1 MFASIFIPHF
11 QVQSLVR
18 NEPELSGKAIAVVHS
33 DAGDPALQKVVEANV
48 AAIRAGVESGMTRLR
63 LQHFPEVTI
72 RQRSMAQ
79 ENSAHAALLDCAGG
93 FSPRVEDAG
102 HDTVLMDLE
111 GLDRLFGSYAEIAA
125 RIYDQTI
132 RLGLQ
137 PHVAVAANPDA
148 AICASRGF
156 TGTRVIPCGMER
168 KQLASI
174 PLTFLTAEQPFLE
187 TMDRWGLRTF
197 GDFAALPP
205 VKISERLG
213 QDGVRLHT
221 CARGASSR
229 PLDPHKEPLRFEETM
244 ELDDAIAMLEPLRFI
259 LTRLVEQICH
269 RLRMRHR
276 ATHEVRVRLD
286 AYERVLQLPMP
297 VCDSKMIVELLML
310 DLESHPPNAAVTKVS
325 VEAVPAKPRTVQ
337 NGLFVPLSPEPE
349 KLEVTLARIAHVVG
363 KENVGSPEVLDTH
376 RPDAFRVSRFDSM
389 KPAAATAASFPSL
402 ALRRFRPPLEAT
414 VKSRNGAPWW
424 IAFQGFFGPVT
435 TASGPWKSSGEWW
448 QQDHWAREEWDV
460 RVRTEKGLLL
470 FRIYCDP
477 NNGRWFAEGV
487 YD

>member
-1 MFASIFIPHF
+1 
-11 QVQSLVR
+11 
-18 NEPELSGKAIAVVHS
+18 
-33 DAGDPALQKVVEANV
+33 
-48 AAIRAGVESGMTRLR
+48 
-63 LQHFPEVTI
+63 
-72 RQRSMAQ
+72 
-79 ENSAHAALLDCAGG
+79 
-93 FSPRVEDAG
+93 
-102 HDTVLMDLE
+102 
-111 GLDRLFGSYAEIAA
+111 
-125 RIYDQTI
+125 
-132 RLGLQ
+132 
-137 PHVAVAANPDA
+137 
-148 AICASRGF
+148 
-156 TGTRVIPCGMER
+156 MER

-174 PLTFLTAEQPFLE
+174 PLTLLTAEQPFLE
-187 TMDRWGLRTF
+187 TMGRWGLHTF

-221 CARGASSR
+221 CARGASAR

-244 ELDDAIAMLEPLRFI
+244 ELDDAIVLLEPLRFI
-259 LTRLVEQICH
+259 LTRLVDQICH

-297 VCDSKMIVELLML
+297 VCDPKMLVELLML
-310 DLESHPPNAAVTKVS
+310 DLESHPPKAAVTKVS
-325 VEAVPAKPRTVQ
+325 VEAIPAKPRTVQ

-389 KPAAATAASFPSL
+389 KPAASAAPSFPSL
-402 ALRRFRPPLEAT
+402 ALRRFRPPLEAA

-448 QQDHWAREEWDV
+448 QQDHWTREEWDV

>member
-1 MFASIFIPHF
+1 
-11 QVQSLVR
+11 
-18 NEPELSGKAIAVVHS
+18 
-33 DAGDPALQKVVEANV
+33 
-48 AAIRAGVESGMTRLR
+48 MTRLR
-63 LQHFPEVTI
+63 LQHFPGVMV

-79 ENSAHAALLDCAGG
+79 ESSTHTALLDCAGG
-93 FSPRVEDAG
+93 FSPRVEDAA
-102 HDTVLMDLE
+102 HDTVVIDLE
-111 GLDRLFGSYAEIAA
+111 GLDRLFGSYEEIAGQ
-125 RIYDQTI
+125 IYDQAI
-132 RLGLQ
+132 LLGLQ
-137 PHVAVAANPDA
+137 PRVGVAVNPDA
-148 AICASRGF
+148 AICTSRGF
-156 TGTRVIPCGMER
+156 EGTCVIPRGMER
-168 KQLASI
+168 RQLAPM
-174 PLTFLTAEQPFLE
+174 PLTLLTAELHFLE
-187 TMDRWGLRTF
+187 TMARWGLHTF

-205 VKISERLG
+205 VRISERLG

-221 CARGASSR
+221 LARGASVR
-229 PLDPHKEPLRFEETM
+229 PMDPHKEPLRFEETM
-244 ELDDAIAMLEPLRFI
+244 ELDDAIVLLEPLRFV
-259 LTRLVEQICH
+259 LTRLVDQICH

-297 VCDSKMIVELLML
+297 VCEPKMLVELLML
-310 DLESHPPNAAVTKVS
+310 DLESHPPKDAVTKVV
-325 VEAVPAKPRTVQ
+325 VEAIPTKPRAVQ

-376 RPDAFRVSRFDSM
+376 RPDAFRVGRFDSM
-389 KPAAATAASFPSL
+389 KPAASRQESFPSL

-414 VKSRNGAPWW
+414 VKLRSSAPCW

-435 TASGPWKSSGEWW
+435 TASGPWRASGEWW

-460 RVRTEKGLLL
+460 RVNTQKGLLL

>member
-1 MFASIFIPHF
+1 
-11 QVQSLVR
+11 
-18 NEPELSGKAIAVVHS
+18 
-33 DAGDPALQKVVEANV
+33 
-48 AAIRAGVESGMTRLR
+48 
-63 LQHFPEVTI
+63 
-72 RQRSMAQ
+72 
-79 ENSAHAALLDCAGG
+79 
-93 FSPRVEDAG
+93 VEDTA
-102 HDTVLMDLE
+102 HDSVLMDLE
-111 GLDRLFGSYAEIAA
+111 GLDRLFGSYAVIADQL
-125 RIYDQTI
+125 YDQTI
-132 RLGLQ
+132 LLGLQ
-137 PHVAVAANPDA
+137 PNVAVAANPDA

-174 PLTFLTAEQPFLE
+174 PLTLLTAEQPFLE
-187 TMDRWGLRTF
+187 TMGRWGLHTF

-221 CARGASSR
+221 CARGASAR
-229 PLDPHKEPLRFEETM
+229 PLDPHKESLRFEETM
-244 ELDDAIAMLEPLRFI
+244 ELDDAIAMLEPLRFV
-259 LTRLVEQICH
+259 LTRLVDQICH

-276 ATHEVRVRLD
+276 ATYEVRVRLD
-286 AYERVLQLPMP
+286 AYERVLQLPIP
-297 VCDSKMIVELLML
+297 VCDSKTLVELLML
-310 DLESHPPNAAVTKVS
+310 DLESHPPKAAVTKVS
-325 VEAVPAKPRTVQ
+325 VEAIPAKPRAVQ

-389 KPAAATAASFPSL
+389 KPASRQESFLPL

-477 NNGRWFAEGV
+477 NNGCWFAEGV

>member
-1 MFASIFIPHF
+1 M
-11 QVQSLVR
+11 
-18 NEPELSGKAIAVVHS
+18 G
-33 DAGDPALQKVVEANV
+33 
-48 AAIRAGVESGMTRLR
+48 
-63 LQHFPEVTI
+63 
-72 RQRSMAQ
+72 Q

-93 FSPRVEDAG
+93 FSPRVEDTA
-102 HDTVLMDLE
+102 HDTVMMDLE

-125 RIYDQTI
+125 QIYDQTI
-132 RLGLQ
+132 LIGLQ
-137 PHVAVAANPDA
+137 SQVAVAANPDA

-168 KQLASI
+168 RQLASI
-174 PLTFLTAEQPFLE
+174 PLTLLTAEQPFLE
-187 TMDRWGLRTF
+187 TMVRWGLHTF

-221 CARGASSR
+221 CARGASAR

-244 ELDDAIAMLEPLRFI
+244 ELDDAIATLEPLRFV
-259 LTRLVEQICH
+259 LTRLVDQICH

-297 VCDSKMIVELLML
+297 VCDSKMLVELLML
-310 DLESHPPNAAVTKVS
+310 DLESHPPKAAVTKVS
-325 VEAVPAKPRTVQ
+325 VEAIPAKPRAVQ

-363 KENVGSPEVLDTH
+363 KENVGSPEVLDTY

-389 KPAAATAASFPSL
+389 KPASRQESFLPL

>member
-18 NEPELSGKAIAVVHS
+18 NEPELSSKAIAVVHS
-33 DAGDPALQKVVEANV
+33 DAGDPALQKVVEANA
-48 AAIRAGVESGMTRLR
+48 AAIRAGVEPGMTRLR
-63 LQHFPEVTI
+63 LQHFPDVTI
-72 RQRSMAQ
+72 RPRSVAQ
-79 ENSAHAALLDCAGG
+79 ENSAHAALLDCAAG
-93 FSPRVEDAG
+93 FSPRVEDTA
-102 HDTVLMDLE
+102 HDSVLMDVE
-111 GLDRLFGSYAEIAA
+111 GLDRLFGSHAEIASH
-125 RIYDQTI
+125 IYDQAI
-132 RLGLQ
+132 LIGLRPQ
-137 PHVAVAANPDA
+137 VAVAANPDA
-148 AICASRGF
+148 ALCASRGF

-174 PLTFLTAEQPFLE
+174 PLSLLTAEQPFLE
-187 TMDRWGLRTF
+187 TMNRWGLHTF

-221 CARGASSR
+221 CARGASAR

-244 ELDDAIAMLEPLRFI
+244 ELDDAIATLEPLRFI
-259 LTRLVEQICH
+259 LTRLLDQICH

-297 VCDSKMIVELLML
+297 VCDSKMLVELLML
-310 DLESHPPNAAVTKVS
+310 DLESHPPKAAVTKVS
-325 VEAVPAKPRTVQ
+325 VEAIPAKPRSVQ

-376 RPDAFRVSRFDSM
+376 RPDAFRVGRFDSM
-389 KPAAATAASFPSL
+389 KPAATAAPAFPAI

-414 VKSRNGAPWW
+414 VKLSSGAPRW

-435 TASGPWKSSGEWW
+435 TASGPWKASGEWW

-470 FRIYCDP
+470 FRVYCDP

>member
-18 NEPELSGKAIAVVHS
+18 SEPELSGKAIAVVHS

-48 AAIRAGVESGMTRLR
+48 AAIRAGVETGMTRLR
-63 LQHFPEVTI
+63 LQHFPEVTT
-72 RQRSMAQ
+72 RQKSVGQ

-93 FSPRVEDAG
+93 FSPRVEDTA
-102 HDTVLMDLE
+102 HDTVMMDLE

-125 RIYDQTI
+125 QIFDQMI
-132 RLGLQ
+132 LIGLQ
-137 PHVAVAANPDA
+137 SQVAVAANPDA

-168 KQLASI
+168 RQLASI
-174 PLTFLTAEQPFLE
+174 PLTLLTAEQPFLE
-187 TMDRWGLRTF
+187 TMGRWGLHTF

-221 CARGASSR
+221 CARGASAR

-259 LTRLVEQICH
+259 LTRLVDQICH

-297 VCDSKMIVELLML
+297 VCDPKMLVELLML
-310 DLESHPPNAAVTKVS
+310 DLESHPPKAAVTKVS
-325 VEAVPAKPRTVQ
+325 VEAIPAKPRTVQ

-389 KPAAATAASFPSL
+389 KPAAATAPSFPSL

-414 VKSRNGAPWW
+414 VKSRNGTPWW
-424 IAFQGFFGPVT
+424 IAFHGFFGPVT

>member
-18 NEPELSGKAIAVVHS
+18 NEPELSGKAIAVVYS
-33 DAGDPALQKVVEANV
+33 EAGDPALQKVVEANGS
-48 AAIRAGVESGMTRLR
+48 AMQAGVEPGMTRLR
-63 LQHFPEVTI
+63 LQHFPDVTV
-72 RQRSMAQ
+72 RQRSVPQ
-79 ENSAHAALLDCAGG
+79 ENSAHAALLDGAGG
-93 FSPRVEDAG
+93 YSPRVEDTA
-102 HDTVLMDLE
+102 HDTVVIDLE

-125 RIYDQTI
+125 QIYDQTI
-132 RLGLQ
+132 LLGLQ
-137 PHVAVAANPDA
+137 PNVVVAVNPDA
-148 AICASRGF
+148 AIYASRGF
-156 TGTRVIPCGMER
+156 KGTRVIPHGMER

-174 PLTFLTAEQPFLE
+174 PLALLTPEQSFLE
-187 TMDRWGLRTF
+187 TMVRWGLHTF

-221 CARGASSR
+221 LARGASTR
-229 PLDPHKEPLRFEETM
+229 PLDPHKEPLRFEESM
-244 ELDDAIAMLEPLRFI
+244 ELDDAIAMLEPLRFV
-259 LTRLVEQICH
+259 LARLLDQICH

-276 ATHEVRVRLD
+276 ATHEVRIHLD

-297 VCDSKMIVELLML
+297 VCDPKMLVELLML
-310 DLESHPPNAAVTKVS
+310 DLESHPPKAAVTKVS
-325 VEAVPAKPRTVQ
+325 VEAIPAKPRAVQ

-363 KENVGSPEVLDTH
+363 KENVGSPEALDTH
-376 RPDAFRVSRFDSM
+376 RPDAFRIHHFNSM
-389 KPAAATAASFPSL
+389 KPVTPIPEPFPSL

-414 VKSRNGAPWW
+414 VRLRNGAPCW
-424 IAFQGFFGPVT
+424 IAFHGFFGPVT

-448 QQDHWAREEWDV
+448 RQDHWAREDWDV
-460 RVRTEKGLLL
+460 RVRTQKGLLL

-477 NNGRWFAEGV
+477 NNGCWFAEGV

>member
-11 QVQSLVR
+11 QVQSLAR

-48 AAIRAGVESGMTRLR
+48 AAIQAGVEPGMTRLR

-72 RQRSMAQ
+72 RQRSVAQ

-93 FSPRVEDAG
+93 FSPRVEDTA
-102 HDTVLMDLE
+102 HDSVLMDLE
-111 GLDRLFGSYAEIAA
+111 GLDRLFGSYAVIADQL
-125 RIYDQTI
+125 YDQTI
-132 RLGLQ
+132 LLGLQ
-137 PHVAVAANPDA
+137 PNVAVAANPDA

-174 PLTFLTAEQPFLE
+174 PLTLLTAEQPFLE
-187 TMDRWGLRTF
+187 TMGRWGLHTF

-221 CARGASSR
+221 CARGASAR

-244 ELDDAIAMLEPLRFI
+244 ELDDAIAMLEPLRFV
-259 LTRLVEQICH
+259 LTRLVDQICH

-276 ATHEVRVRLD
+276 ATHEVHVRLD
-286 AYERVLQLPMP
+286 AYERVLQLPMA
-297 VCDSKMIVELLML
+297 VCDPKMLVELLML
-310 DLESHPPNAAVTKVS
+310 DLESHPPKAAVTKVS
-325 VEAVPAKPRTVQ
+325 VEAIPAKPRAVQ

-389 KPAAATAASFPSL
+389 RPAASRQESFLPL

-414 VKSRNGAPWW
+414 VKLRNGAPWW

>member
-1 MFASIFIPHF
+1 M
-11 QVQSLVR
+11 
-18 NEPELSGKAIAVVHS
+18 G
-33 DAGDPALQKVVEANV
+33 
-48 AAIRAGVESGMTRLR
+48 
-63 LQHFPEVTI
+63 
-72 RQRSMAQ
+72 
-79 ENSAHAALLDCAGG
+79 
-93 FSPRVEDAG
+93 
-102 HDTVLMDLE
+102 
-111 GLDRLFGSYAEIAA
+111 
-125 RIYDQTI
+125 
-132 RLGLQ
+132 
-137 PHVAVAANPDA
+137 
-148 AICASRGF
+148 
-156 TGTRVIPCGMER
+156 
-168 KQLASI
+168 
-174 PLTFLTAEQPFLE
+174 
-187 TMDRWGLRTF
+187 RWGLHTF

-221 CARGASSR
+221 CARGASAR

-244 ELDDAIAMLEPLRFI
+244 ELDDAIAMLEPLRFV
-259 LTRLVEQICH
+259 LTRLVDQICH

-276 ATHEVRVRLD
+276 ATHEVHVRLD
-286 AYERVLQLPMP
+286 AYERVLQLPMA
-297 VCDSKMIVELLML
+297 VCDPKMLVELLML
-310 DLESHPPNAAVTKVS
+310 DLESHPPKAAVTKVS
-325 VEAVPAKPRTVQ
+325 VEAIPAKPRAVQ

-389 KPAAATAASFPSL
+389 RPAASRQESFLPL

-414 VKSRNGAPWW
+414 VKLRNGAPWW

-477 NNGRWFAEGV
+477 NNGCWFAEGV

>member
-48 AAIRAGVESGMTRLR
+48 AAMQAEVEPGMTRLR
-63 LQHFPEVTI
+63 LQHFPDVTV
-72 RQRSMAQ
+72 RQRSVPQ

-93 FSPRVEDAG
+93 FSPRVEDTARN
-102 HDTVLMDLE
+102 TVVIDLE
-111 GLDRLFGSYAEIAA
+111 GLDRLFGSYAEIADQ
-125 RIYDQTI
+125 IYDQTI
-132 RLGLQ
+132 LLGLQ
-137 PHVAVAANPDA
+137 PNVAVAANPDA
-148 AICASRGF
+148 AIDASRGF
-156 TGTRVIPCGMER
+156 EETQVIPRGMER

-174 PLTFLTAEQPFLE
+174 PLALLTAEQPFLE
-187 TMDRWGLRTF
+187 TMARWGLHTF

-221 CARGASSR
+221 RARGASAR

-244 ELDDAIAMLEPLRFI
+244 ELDDAIAMLEPLRFV
-259 LTRLVEQICH
+259 LTRLVDQICH

-276 ATHEVRVRLD
+276 ATHEIRVRLD
-286 AYERVLQLPMP
+286 TYERVLQLPMP
-297 VCDSKMIVELLML
+297 VCDPKMLVELLML
-310 DLESHPPNAAVTKVS
+310 DLESHPPKAAVTKVL
-325 VEAVPAKPRTVQ
+325 VEAIPAKPRAVQ

-376 RPDAFRVSRFDSM
+376 RPDAFRISRFDSM
-389 KPAAATAASFPSL
+389 KPASSTPLPFPSL

-414 VKSRNGAPWW
+414 VKLRNGGPWW
-424 IAFQGFFGPVT
+424 IAFHGFFGPVT

-460 RVRTEKGLLL
+460 RVRTQKGLLL

-477 NNGRWFAEGV
+477 NNGCWFAEGV

>member
-33 DAGDPALQKVVEANV
+33 DAGDPALQKVVEANI
-48 AAIRAGVESGMTRLR
+48 AAIRAGVEPGMTRLR

-93 FSPRVEDAG
+93 FSPRVEDAA
-102 HDTVLMDLE
+102 HDTVMMDLE
-111 GLDRLFGSYAEIAA
+111 GLDRLFGSHAEIADQ
-125 RIYDQTI
+125 IYDQI
-132 RLGLQ
+132 ILLGLQ
-137 PHVAVAANPDA
+137 PQVAVAANPDA

-174 PLTFLTAEQPFLE
+174 PLTLLTAEQPFLE
-187 TMDRWGLRTF
+187 TMNRWGLHTF

-221 CARGASSR
+221 CARGASAR

-259 LTRLVEQICH
+259 LTRLVDQICH

-297 VCDSKMIVELLML
+297 VCDSKMLVELLML
-310 DLESHPPNAAVTKVS
+310 DLESHPPQAAVTKVS
-325 VEAVPAKPRTVQ
+325 VEAIPAKPRAVQ

-363 KENVGSPEVLDTH
+363 KDNVGSPEVLDTH
-376 RPDAFRVSRFDSM
+376 RPDAFRVGRFDSM
-389 KPAAATAASFPSL
+389 KPGAGATASFPSL

-414 VKSRNGAPWW
+414 VKSRNGAPGW

-460 RVRTEKGLLL
+460 RVRTQKGLLL